1 MKVRFAYLTKKPDEV
16 KKVQRWLNEYHMTVN
31 RESTVNVDEQG
42 LQELRMFEQMRL
54 IQVREIEGRKEKKD
68 VYVINGYEYTRRDLD
83 YLEDM
88 ISDSN
93 GNLP

>member
-16 KKVQRWLNEYHMTVN
+16 KKVQQWLNEYHMSVN

-54 IQVREIEGRKEKKD
+54 IQVR
-68 VYVINGYEYTRRDLD
+68 
-83 YLEDM
+83 DM
-88 ISDSN
+88 KRSKQ
-93 GNLP
+93 

>member
-16 KKVQRWLNEYHMTVN
+16 KKVQQWLNEYHMSVN

-54 IQVREIEGRKEKKD
+54 IQVRDIKRSKQ
-68 VYVINGYEYTRRDLD
+68 
-83 YLEDM
+83 
-88 ISDSN
+88 
-93 GNLP
+93 

>member
-16 KKVQRWLNEYHMTVN
+16 KKVQQWLDEYHMSVN

-54 IQVREIEGRKEKKD
+54 IQVREITTK
-68 VYVINGYEYTRRDLD
+68 
-83 YLEDM
+83 
-88 ISDSN
+88 
-93 GNLP
+93 

>member
-16 KKVQRWLNEYHMTVN
+16 KKVQHWLDEYHMTVN

-54 IQVREIEGRKEKKD
+54 IQVREITTK
-68 VYVINGYEYTRRDLD
+68 
-83 YLEDM
+83 
-88 ISDSN
+88 
-93 GNLP
+93 

>member
-16 KKVQRWLNEYHMTVN
+16 KKVQRWLDEYQMTVN

-54 IQVREIEGRKEKKD
+54 IQVREITKK
-68 VYVINGYEYTRRDLD
+68 
-83 YLEDM
+83 
-88 ISDSN
+88 
-93 GNLP
+93 